1 MINLRMLEKIVNI
14 YIYTK
19 TFLVSHNCFFL
30 LPEMTDVRDI
40 KKGEET
46 TEFKNEGKS
55 LNRLF

>member
-14 YIYTK
+14 YIQK
-19 TFLVSHNCFFL
+19 LFWFLTIAFFL

>member
-14 YIYTK
+14 YIYK
-19 TFLVSHNCFFL
+19 NFFGFSQL
-30 LPEMTDVRDI
+30 FFFLPEMTDVRDI

-46 TEFKNEGKS
+46 TEIKNEGKS